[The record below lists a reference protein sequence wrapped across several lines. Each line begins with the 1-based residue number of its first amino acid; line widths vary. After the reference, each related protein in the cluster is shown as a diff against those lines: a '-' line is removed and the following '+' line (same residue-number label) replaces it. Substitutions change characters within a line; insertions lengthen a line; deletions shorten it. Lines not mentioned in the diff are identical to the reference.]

1 MKFPL
6 KAVIPAAGTGTR
18 LLPTTKEQPKEL
30 LPVFSKSVHGNR
42 LVKPILQLI
51 FEQLFDYGIR
61 EFYFIGGRNKR
72 MIEDHFSVDYNF
84 IDKLNR
90 EDKSSYAEEM
100 SDFYDKLSSS
110 HISWI
115 NQSIPKGFGHAVLLA
130 KSLVGNEP
138 FLVHAGD
145 TLILSR
151 TRRYIYDLIKTHD
164 CLQSLSTFL
173 VCPVEEPERYGV
185 ITGRQNRKG
194 IIYVESIIEKPSRPK
209 SNLAIMPVY
218 VFDHLIFSALENTA
232 PGLNNEIQLTDGIS
246 KLLASNKNKVIAVKM
261 NNTDLFADVGN
272 PETYWHALKITY
284 KQTYS
289 YQEQRKRSYL
299 FF

>member
-1 MKFPL
+1 MILLKYPL

-30 LPVFSKSVHGNR
+30 LPVFSKSIRGDR

-72 MIEDHFSVDYNF
+72 MIEDHFSIDYNF
-84 IDKLNR
+84 IDRLNR
-90 EDKSSYAEEM
+90 ENKSFYAEEM
-100 SDFYDKLSSS
+100 SNFYEKLSASY
-110 HISWI
+110 ISWI
-115 NQSIPKGFGHAVLLA
+115 NQPMPKGFGHAVLLA

-145 TLILSR
+145 TLILSK
-151 TRRYIYDLIKTHD
+151 TRRYIDDLIKTHD
-164 CLQSLSTFL
+164 RLKSLSTFL
-173 VCPVEEPERYGV
+173 VCRVKNPERYGV
-185 ITGRQNRKG
+185 ITGRQDHKG
-194 IIYVESIIEKPSRPK
+194 VINIKSIIEKPKRPK

-218 VFDHLIFSALENTA
+218 VFDSSIFNALAHTE

-246 KLLASNKNKVIAVKM
+246 KLLELNKNKLIAIKM
-261 NNTDLFADVGN
+261 NNDDLFVDVGN
-272 PETYWHALKITY
+272 PETYWQALKITY
-284 KQTYS
+284 KAS
-289 YQEQRKRSYL
+289 VFLPSAI
-299 FF
+299 

>member
-1 MKFPL
+1 MILLKYPL

-30 LPVFSKSVHGNR
+30 LPVFSKSISGDR

-72 MIEDHFSVDYNF
+72 MIEDHFSIDYNF
-84 IDKLNR
+84 IDRLNR
-90 EDKSSYAEEM
+90 ENKSFYAKEM
-100 SDFYDKLSSS
+100 SNFYEKLSASY
-110 HISWI
+110 ISWI
-115 NQSIPKGFGHAVLLA
+115 NQPMPKGFGHAVLLA

-145 TLILSR
+145 TLILSK
-151 TRRYIYDLIKTHD
+151 TRRYIDDLIKTHD
-164 CLQSLSTFL
+164 RSKSLSTFL
-173 VCPVEEPERYGV
+173 VCRVKNPERYGV
-185 ITGRQNRKG
+185 ITGRQDHKG
-194 IIYVESIIEKPSRPK
+194 VINIKSIIEKPSRPK

-218 VFDHLIFSALENTA
+218 VFDSSIFNALAHTE

-246 KLLASNKNKVIAVKM
+246 KLLELNKNKLIAIKM
-261 NNTDLFADVGN
+261 NNDDLFVDVGN
-272 PETYWHALKITY
+272 PETYWQALKITY
-284 KQTYS
+284 KAS
-289 YQEQRKRSYL
+289 VFLPSAI
-299 FF
+299 